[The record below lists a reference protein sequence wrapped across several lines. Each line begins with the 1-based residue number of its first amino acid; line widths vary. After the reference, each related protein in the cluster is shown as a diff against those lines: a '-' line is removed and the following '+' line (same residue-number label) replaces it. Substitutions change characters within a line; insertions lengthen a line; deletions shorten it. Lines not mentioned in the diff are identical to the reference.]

1 MMLTWEYIHILLN
14 PMPIY
19 GLSMGALAL
28 VIALLLRNRKAQVLA
43 LLLVFLSAGSALPTY
58 LSGQKAY
65 HKVYLIADSGGQS
78 SLDAHLHRAERLIY
92 IFHGLTA
99 AALSALLVPI
109 KWPKSAFPLT
119 AMTLIFALA
128 SLAAGAWI
136 AKAGGEVRHSEF
148 RSEHVD
154 E

>member
-1 MMLTWEYIHILLN
+1 MLTWEYLHILLN

-19 GLSMGALAL
+19 GLSMGVLAL
-28 VIALLLRNRKAQVLA
+28 LIALLLRNRKAQVLA
-43 LLLVFLSAGSALPTY
+43 LWLIFLSAGSALPTY

-65 HKVYLIADSGGQS
+65 HKVYLIADSDGQA

-92 IFHGLTA
+92 FFYALTA
-99 AALSALLVPI
+99 FALSALLFPV
-109 KWPKSAFPLT
+109 KWPKSALPLT
-119 AMTLIFALA
+119 AITLIIALA
-128 SLAAGAWI
+128 SLAAGGWI

-148 RSEHVD
+148 RSEQMG